1 VCSDVSKCLRHIPSF
16 FCLSSGFYPV
26 YIQELGTCYCNTM
39 TYFQNFRNGR
49 IETWRGITNL
59 RMEFFNIVVDV
70 ILCFS
75 GREA

>member
-1 VCSDVSKCLRHIPSF
+1 MYSDVSKCLRHIPTF
-16 FCLSSGFYPV
+16 FCLSSGVFPV
-26 YIQELGTCYCNTM
+26 YIKELGTCNTI

-49 IETWRGITNL
+49 IETWRVMTNL
-59 RMEFFNIVVDV
+59 RMEFFSIVVDV